1 MGEQAPADGRLE
13 TYRDRI
19 AVTYPDLTVT
29 ELRLVE
35 SGQNNDVVVADGRL
49 IFRFPRHVSGIDTI
63 EREVALLRALVG
75 RLPLAIPMPVYSA
88 FQPREAGA
96 AFMGYRSLSGVEMR
110 RDTLGDVERRRATAR
125 RLAIF
130 LRALHE
136 TPVGVLPTA
145 VTGGAWRAGW
155 EGMYHRLR
163 HHLFPLMRPEA
174 RRDVSERFERFLA
187 DAGLRAV
194 SPVLV
199 HGDFG
204 SGNILVDP
212 SSGEVR
218 GVIDW
223 GSAHLDDPAVDV
235 AAASTIADGLVEE
248 LITWYPEVAEM
259 LPRARFYRGTFALQ
273 EALFGAETGDAAA
286 LQAGLAEYI

>member
-1 MGEQAPADGRLE
+1 MESERERL
-13 TYRDRI
+13 YRERI
-19 AVTYPDLTVT
+19 AVTYPDLTIT

-63 EREVALLRALVG
+63 EREMHLLRALVG
-75 RLPLAIPMPVYSA
+75 RLPLATPMPVYSA

-96 AFMGYRSLSGVEMR
+96 AFMGYRALPGVEMR
-110 RDTLGDVERRRATAR
+110 RDLLGDAERLRATAR
-125 RLAIF
+125 RLATF

-136 TPVGVLPTA
+136 VPIGALPRA
-145 VTGGAWRAGW
+145 VAGGDWRAGW
-155 EGMYHRLR
+155 EDMYHRLQ
-163 HHLFPLMRPEA
+163 HHVFPLMRSDA
-174 RRDVSERFERFLA
+174 RRDVSERFERFLG
-187 DAGLRAV
+187 DAALQAV
-194 SPVLV
+194 QPVLV

-212 SSGEVR
+212 SSGEAR

-223 GSAHLDDPAVDV
+223 GSAHVDDPAVDV
-235 AAASTIADGLVEE
+235 AAASTIADRLVEE
-248 LITWYPEVAEM
+248 MLPWYPEVAEM

-273 EALFGAETGDAAA
+273 EALFGAENGDAAA
-286 LQAGLAEYI
+286 LHAGLEGYE